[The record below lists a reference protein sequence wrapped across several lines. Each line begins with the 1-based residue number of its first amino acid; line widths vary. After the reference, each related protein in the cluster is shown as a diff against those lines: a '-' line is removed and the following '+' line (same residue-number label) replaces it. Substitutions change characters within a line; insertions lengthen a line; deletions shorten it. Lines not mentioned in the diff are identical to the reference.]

1 MDRLDGKVAI
11 VTGGAR
17 GMGEGEVVRM
27 VEEGARVAIADVLE
41 AEGRALADR
50 LGKATIFVK
59 LDVRSSESWAAAV
72 SATNAAFG
80 PVDVLVNNAGILLQ
94 APLTESSEADIRDV
108 YDVNLIGPFLG
119 IQAVVPGMRALG
131 RGSIINIGSA
141 AGMIGMP
148 MLAAYSSS
156 KWGLRGLTKCAAL
169 ELGRS
174 GIRVNAIQ
182 PGAIRTPMAAGADEA
197 MLSVY
202 AVPRIGEPTEIGDA
216 VVYLASDESLF
227 VTGADLSVDGGM
239 VLGVLGPAGS

>member
-1 MDRLDGKVAI
+1 MGRLTGKVAI

-27 VEEGARVAIADVLE
+27 VEEGARVVIADVLE
-41 AEGRALADR
+41 AEGSALAER
-50 LGKATIFVK
+50 LGSATIFVR
-59 LDVRSSESWAAAV
+59 LDVRSRDSWAAAL
-72 SATNAAFG
+72 AAAHEAFG

-94 APLTESSEADIRDV
+94 APLATSSEADIRDV

-119 IQAVVPGMRALG
+119 IQTVVPDMQAKG

-182 PGAIRTPMAAGADEA
+182 PGAVRTPMAAGADEA

-202 AVPRIGEPTEIGDA
+202 AVPRIGEPSEIGDA

-239 VLGVLGPAGS
+239 VLGVLGPAEA

>member
-1 MDRLDGKVAI
+1 MDRLSGKVAI

-17 GMGEGEVVRM
+17 GMGAGEVMRM
-27 VEEGARVAIADVLE
+27 VEEGARVVIADVLDE
-41 AEGRALADR
+41 EGTALAEQ
-50 LGKATIFVK
+50 LGEATTFVA
-59 LDVRSSESWAAAV
+59 LDVRSRESWAAAV
-72 SATNAAFG
+72 ASTHAAFG

-94 APLTESSEADIRDV
+94 APLVESSEADIRNV
-108 YDVNLIGPFLG
+108 YDVNLLGPFLG
-119 IQAVVPGMRALG
+119 IQAVVPDMRAKG

-169 ELGRS
+169 ELGRA
-174 GIRVNAIQ
+174 GIRVNAIH
-182 PGAIRTPMAAGADEA
+182 PGAVRTPMAAGADEA
-197 MLSVY
+197 MLAVY
-202 AVPRIGEPTEIGDA
+202 AVPRIGEPAEIGDA

-239 VLGVLGPAGS
+239 VLGVLGPAES

>member
-1 MDRLDGKVAI
+1 MGRLTGKVAI

-27 VEEGARVAIADVLE
+27 VEEGARVVIADVLE
-41 AEGRALADR
+41 VEGSALAER
-50 LGKATIFVK
+50 LGSATIFVR
-59 LDVRSSESWAAAV
+59 LDVRSRDSWAAAL
-72 SATNAAFG
+72 AAAHEAFG

-94 APLTESSEADIRDV
+94 APLATSSEADIRDV

-119 IQAVVPGMRALG
+119 IQTVVPDMQAKG

-182 PGAIRTPMAAGADEA
+182 PGAVRTPMAAGADEA

-202 AVPRIGEPTEIGDA
+202 AVPRIGEPSEIGDA

-239 VLGVLGPAGS
+239 VLGVLGPAEA